1 MKSRRRSPFAATCA
15 ILLVLLC
22 LGFFLSGYLF
32 YTLQVRLAE
41 TFGPPASHLGFA
53 QRMRLSVGLLV
64 QSSDLTEPVDPLG
77 DQRDFQVAWGETLP
91 AIAGRLQ
98 AQGLIHDAAAFRS
111 YLQYAGL
118 DTSLQ
123 AGNYQLS
130 PAMSPVQIAHNL
142 QDATPGE
149 VTLTILEGWRLE
161 EIAATLPTSGLEISP
176 EDFLEAARQVPD
188 GYSFFE
194 GAPADSLEGFLFPG
208 SYTLPRETTLSELI
222 PILLESFEDAL
233 TAEMRTGFSQQ
244 DLSVFEAIAL
254 ASIVE
259 RESIDREEMPMIA
272 SVFLNRLE
280 AGIKLEADSTVQ
292 YALGYNARHDS
303 WWKSP
308 LSSADLSIDSPYN
321 TYRHPGLPPGPIA
334 NPGLDA
340 LRAVAFPAQT
350 PYYYFRA
357 ACDGSGKHVFAQT
370 FDEHLANA
378 CEEEE

>member
-1 MKSRRRSPFAATCA
+1 MKSKRRSSFAATCA
-15 ILLVLLC
+15 ILLALLC
-22 LGFFLSGYLF
+22 LGFLLSGYLF

-41 TFGPPASHLGFA
+41 TFGPPASHLGFV
-53 QRMRLSVGLLV
+53 QRTRLSVGLLM
-64 QSSDLTEPVDPLG
+64 QSSELTQPVDPFG
-77 DQRDFQVAWGETLP
+77 DQRDFQVAWGETLL

-98 AQGLIHDAAAFRS
+98 AEGLVHDAAAFRS

-130 PAMSPVQIAHNL
+130 PAMSPVQIAHSL

-176 EDFLEAARQVPD
+176 EAFLDAARQVPD
-188 GYSFFE
+188 EYPFFVE
-194 GAPADSLEGFLFPG
+194 APADSLEGFLFPG
-208 SYTLPRETTLSELI
+208 SYTLPRETTLPELNA
-222 PILLESFEDAL
+222 ILLESFEETL
-233 TAEMRTGFSQQ
+233 TAELQAGFTQQ
-244 DLSVFEAIAL
+244 DLSVFEAVTL

-272 SVFLNRLE
+272 SVFLNRLQ

-292 YALGYNARHDS
+292 YALGYNSGHDS

-308 LSSADLSIDSPYN
+308 LSSADLSIDSQYS
-321 TYRHPGLPPGPIA
+321 TYRYPGLPPGPIA
-334 NPGLDA
+334 NPGLSA

-357 ACDGSGKHVFAQT
+357 ACDGSGKHLFAQT
-370 FDEHLANA
+370 FEEHLANA
-378 CEEEE
+378 CEEEQ

>member
-22 LGFFLSGYLF
+22 LGFFLSGYFF
-32 YTLQVRLAE
+32 YRLQVRLAE

-64 QSSDLTEPVDPLG
+64 QSRDLTEPVDPFG
-77 DQRDFQVAWGETLP
+77 DQRDFRVAWGETLP

-130 PAMSPVQIAHNL
+130 PAMSPVQIAHSL

-188 GYSFFE
+188 GYPFFAE
-194 GAPADSLEGFLFPG
+194 APADSLEGFLFPS

-222 PILLESFEDAL
+222 AILLESFEDAL
-233 TAEMRTGFSQQ
+233 TAEMHTGFAQQ
-244 DLSVFEAIAL
+244 DLSVFEAITL
-254 ASIVE
+254 AAIVE

-378 CEEEE
+378 CEEEQ